1 MTLIDRWSDVMMD
14 NYGTPPVALAS
25 GDGAVVTDESGKTYL
40 DLLGGIAVN
49 ILGHRHPAIIE
60 AVTTQLNTLGH
71 TSNLYATAPGIALAA
86 ALVAEP
92 GEVAGSAVREGPGC
106 GVGTSCARS
115 WTYVHVRDLGLTGGV
130 GATRILSRHVI
141 TVRNSVTD
149 VTRVQRRTQM
159 ATTPT
164 DRRDADERKRKR
176 AAIVKFSLAGA
187 AVLGIGA
194 AATSALWTD
203 DAWFAAEAS
212 AVDPSTAIDLQG
224 AYVGTTAT
232 PQDSDFA
239 TADDEPGTGTD
250 FVTIPAEV
258 FADLTAGDSITVPVW
273 IKNMGTSDL
282 VIATPTVTTD
292 GELFAAGGAT
302 ATLGAAPTSLAAGSA
317 AVSVDLTIELDA
329 DADESFG
336 GTTGDVVIGFQGSIA
351 NRT

>member
-1 MTLIDRWSDVMMD
+1 
-14 NYGTPPVALAS
+14 
-25 GDGAVVTDESGKTYL
+25 
-40 DLLGGIAVN
+40 
-49 ILGHRHPAIIE
+49 
-60 AVTTQLNTLGH
+60 
-71 TSNLYATAPGIALAA
+71 
-86 ALVAEP
+86 
-92 GEVAGSAVREGPGC
+92 
-106 GVGTSCARS
+106 
-115 WTYVHVRDLGLTGGV
+115 
-130 GATRILSRHVI
+130 
-141 TVRNSVTD
+141 
-149 VTRVQRRTQM
+149 M

>member
-1 MTLIDRWSDVMMD
+1 
-14 NYGTPPVALAS
+14 
-25 GDGAVVTDESGKTYL
+25 
-40 DLLGGIAVN
+40 
-49 ILGHRHPAIIE
+49 
-60 AVTTQLNTLGH
+60 
-71 TSNLYATAPGIALAA
+71 
-86 ALVAEP
+86 
-92 GEVAGSAVREGPGC
+92 
-106 GVGTSCARS
+106 
-115 WTYVHVRDLGLTGGV
+115 
-130 GATRILSRHVI
+130 
-141 TVRNSVTD
+141 
-149 VTRVQRRTQM
+149 M

-317 AVSVDLTIELDA
+317 AVSVDLTIALAA
-329 DADESFG
+329 DAAESFG
-336 GTTGDVVIGFQGSIA
+336 GTPGAVVIGSDQVASFDGRVIGKPGSRAAAIA
-351 NRT
+351 QLQAMSGREVSFLTAVAVAGTGSAGLQALDTTVVRFRPLDEGTIARYVDAEQPFDCAGSFRCEGLGIALFDAIDTRDPTALVGLPLIATARLLREVGFVLP